1 MLAKVG
7 VHGVDPDFATL
18 FRTLLIAV
26 LLIGSGKWTDPRTLP
41 LPLPLPLPLRTTAF
55 LSLSA
60 LATGASWV
68 CHSRTLQL
76 GQASQVAPVDKLSVA
91 LVTCVV
97 ALFAFVPRTH

>member
-1 MLAKVG
+1 M
-7 VHGVDPDFATL
+7 
-18 FRTLLIAV
+18 
-26 LLIGSGKWTDPRTLP
+26 DPRT
-41 LPLPLPLPLRTTAF
+41 LPLRTTAF

-68 CHSRTLQL
+68 CHSRTLL

>member
-1 MLAKVG
+1 M
-7 VHGVDPDFATL
+7 
-18 FRTLLIAV
+18 
-26 LLIGSGKWTDPRTLP
+26 IGSGKWTDPRT
-41 LPLPLPLPLRTTAF
+41 LPLPLPLRTTAF

-91 LVTCVV
+91 LVTCGV